1 MRRGRIFIYLALI
14 IILGLVAAYVLLQR
28 NAQTPGEV
36 VEQVAEPAPVIEVI
50 EVVVVTQRAPRG
62 TILDETLLTMVEI
75 PKNDAV
81 DGMFFND
88 MASVVGRRAKFDL
101 DSGIPLTASM
111 LVDSADELSSTGSAA
126 ALTIPRGMVAVSIPI
141 SRLSSVSYA
150 PQPGD
155 HVSVIVTMML
165 VDLDNEYQTKLPNE
179 VIQIVGPI
187 SSEETNL
194 LTLGM
199 ISFDSGTPEKVDT
212 RFMYQGRTELDPLL
226 NELLYVIPPETQ
238 RGRLVSQTLLPDV
251 AVLQVGDF
259 PYKQEEKPAVTEG
272 EGVAEPVPE
281 PAPEEVTTTEE
292 KPPDVITLIVTPQ
305 DAVSLNY
312 ILFSGAELTLA
323 LRGSGDD
330 SNIPTESATLQFLL
344 DEYDITLP
352 AKLPYGM
359 EPKIDDLTL
368 PVLLNDFSANPE

>member
-28 NAQTPGEV
+28 NAQTPGDVVEEV
-36 VEQVAEPAPVIEVI
+36 VAPTPVVEII

-88 MASVVGRRAKFDL
+88 LASVVGRRAKFDL

-155 HVSVIVTMML
+155 HVSVIVTMLL
-165 VDLDNEYQTKLPNE
+165 VDLDSEYQTRLPNE

-187 SSEETNL
+187 SNETTNL

-199 ISFDSGTPEKVDT
+199 ISFDSGTPEKFDS
-212 RFMYQGRTELDPLL
+212 RYMYQGRTELDPLL

-251 AVLQVGDF
+251 TVLQIGDF
-259 PYKQEEKPAVTEG
+259 QYEKEEEPVIEG

-281 PAPEEVTTTEE
+281 PAPEEITTEE
-292 KPPDVITLIVTPQ
+292 QPPDVISLIVTPQ

-312 ILFSGAELTLA
+312 VLFSGAELTLA

-330 SNIPTESATLQFLL
+330 SSIPTESATLQFLL

-359 EPKIDDLTL
+359 EPKLNDLAL
-368 PVLLNDFSANPE
+368 PTLLNGLTENPE

>member
-1 MRRGRIFIYLALI
+1 
-14 IILGLVAAYVLLQR
+14 
-28 NAQTPGEV
+28 
-36 VEQVAEPAPVIEVI
+36 
-50 EVVVVTQRAPRG
+50 
-62 TILDETLLTMVEI
+62 
-75 PKNDAV
+75 
-81 DGMFFND
+81 
-88 MASVVGRRAKFDL
+88 
-101 DSGIPLTASM
+101 M

-155 HVSVIVTMML
+155 HVSVIVTMLL
-165 VDLDNEYQTKLPNE
+165 VDLDSEYQTRLPNE

-187 SSEETNL
+187 SNETTNL

-199 ISFDSGTPEKVDT
+199 ISFDSGTPEKFDS
-212 RFMYQGRTELDPLL
+212 RYMYQGRTELDPLL

-238 RGRLVSQTLLPDV
+238 RGRLVSQTLLPNV
-251 AVLQVGDF
+251 TVLQIGDF
-259 PYKQEEKPAVTEG
+259 PYKQEEEQPIEG

-281 PAPEEVTTTEE
+281 PAPEEITTEE
-292 KPPDVITLIVTPQ
+292 IPPDVITLIVTPQ
-305 DAVSLNY
+305 EAVSLNY
-312 ILFSGAELTLA
+312 VLFSGAELTLA

-330 SNIPTESATLQFLL
+330 SDIPTESATLQFLL

-359 EPKIDDLTL
+359 EPKLNDLAL
-368 PVLLNDFSANPE
+368 PTLLNDLTENPE